1 MDKPQR
7 SSPGYFVHLLIAT
20 FFGSGF
26 LPAIPGTWGSLFT
39 ALLIWFLPSIP
50 WGFEFVIL
58 IAIFFLGVRSSTQ
71 VERVS
76 QSTDPGYIVIDEFI
90 GMALVLMTVPKSF
103 VLYLFAFLLFR
114 IFDIVKPA
122 PVNQLQDLPEG
133 WGVMVDDVVAGIYA
147 IIVLQLG
154 RLIF

>member
-1 MDKPQR
+1 MDQPQR

-26 LPAIPGTWGSLFT
+26 LPAIPGTWGSLVT
-39 ALLIWFLPSIP
+39 AILIWFLPSLP
-50 WGFEFVIL
+50 WGIEIL
-58 IAIFFLGVRSSTQ
+58 LLVLIFFIGVWSSTQ
-71 VERVS
+71 VERIS

-90 GMALVLMTVPKSF
+90 GMALVLMTIPKSF

-114 IFDIVKPA
+114 IFDIVKPT
-122 PVNQLQDLPEG
+122 PVKQLQELPEG
-133 WGVMVDDVVAGIYA
+133 WGVMIDDIVAGIYA